1 MLLKK
6 DESEE
11 RREMK
16 AKEKILRCLDER
28 REEVVDL
35 CSKLVRI
42 PSITPAYGGDTTD
55 IARFIKEYLEHDGVS
70 VQTHNFGSGA
80 ISLTSTLKRASTHP
94 RLILYGHMDTV
105 PIGEESRWS
114 FPPFCGEFRDGSV
127 LGRGALDMKGGL
139 ASVITTYL
147 AFHEADIG
155 FDGALTLAIAPDEEK
170 WMPVEGGL
178 GTQWWLLRTGD
189 LQGDACIMGEPTG
202 LGTISIGE
210 KGEYWIK
217 VTTKGIP
224 AHATAPILG
233 ENAIE
238 KMMKALE
245 AIIRIG
251 DERIPTPP
259 ELSKAVW
266 SSKATVTERM
276 IEQGFK
282 GRADEATKM
291 LDHVVVNIGEIQ
303 GGTMTNV
310 VPDKCF
316 AKLALVLPPG
326 LDAENAKRKV
336 EDLLMKSG
344 LGDVTFERFSGEM
357 AGSPTYTEPTERIVR
372 VVQENAREILN
383 TTPRTE
389 ISTGPGDSNV
399 YRRMGV
405 QTINYGPAGTGT
417 HSYDES
423 VSAKDLTIAAKIYA
437 GAVVDFLERETD

>member
-1 MLLKK
+1 
-6 DESEE
+6 
-11 RREMK
+11 
-16 AKEKILRCLDER
+16 
-28 REEVVDL
+28 
-35 CSKLVRI
+35 
-42 PSITPAYGGDTTD
+42 
-55 IARFIKEYLEHDGVS
+55 
-70 VQTHNFGSGA
+70 
-80 ISLTSTLKRASTHP
+80 
-94 RLILYGHMDTV
+94 MDAV

-114 FPPFCGEFRDGSV
+114 FPPFCGEVRGGSV

-139 ASVITTYL
+139 ASVTTTYL
-147 AFHEADIG
+147 AFHEADIE
-155 FDGALTLAIAPDEEK
+155 FDGTLTLAIAPDEEK

-178 GTQWWLLRTGD
+178 GTQWWLLKTGK
-189 LQGDACIMGEPTG
+189 LQADACIMGEPTG

-210 KGEYWIK
+210 KGEYWIR

-238 KMMKALE
+238 KMMKALA
-245 AIIRIG
+245 AIRSMG

-259 ELSKAVW
+259 DLSEAVQRSKAIVAE
-266 SSKATVTERM
+266 SMV
-276 IEQGFK
+276 EQGFK
-282 GRADEATKM
+282 GKAEEAAKL
-291 LDHVVVNIGEIQ
+291 LDHVAVNIGEIQ

-310 VPDKCF
+310 VPDKCV

-326 LDAENAKRKV
+326 LDAEKAKRKV

-344 LGDVTFERFSGEM
+344 LGEVTFERFSGEM
-357 AGSPTYTEPTERIVR
+357 AGSPTFTSPTERIVK

-383 TTPRTE
+383 TAPRTE

-405 QTINYGPAGTGT
+405 QTINYGPGGTGT

-423 VSAKDLTIAAKIYA
+423 VSAKDLIIAAKIYA
-437 GAVVDFLERETD
+437 GAVVDFLKTD